1 MNHERGRFI
10 TFEGGEGAGKS
21 TQIARL
27 GEALEQRGI
36 EVLITREPGGSP
48 GAEEIRGLLV
58 SGPSERWDPLSEA
71 LLHYVARRDHL
82 RRQVIPAL
90 EAGQWVLSD
99 RFTDSTLAY
108 QGYGH
113 GLGKQTIEGIHA
125 LVLSDLPAERITPDL
140 TLILDLPV
148 EAGLA
153 RAAARRDGGER
164 YEGMAPAFH
173 QRLRAG
179 FLAIAE
185 ADPARCALID
195 ASGGADDV
203 AGLIWSEVAGR
214 LDPAAA

>member
-1 MNHERGRFI
+1 MIDSFGKFI
-10 TFEGGEGAGKS
+10 TFEGGEGTGKS

-27 GEALEQRGI
+27 GDALKQQGI
-36 EVLITREPGGSP
+36 EILITREPGGSQ

-82 RRQVIPAL
+82 QRKVLPAL
-90 EAGQWVLSD
+90 EGGQWVLSD
-99 RFTDSTLAY
+99 RFADSTLAY

-113 GLGKQTIEGIHA
+113 GLGKKTIDRIHA
-125 LVLSDLPAERITPDL
+125 LVLSDLPAARITPDL

-153 RAAARRDGGER
+153 RAAARRGSEAR
-164 YEGMAPAFH
+164 YEGMAHEFH

-195 ASGGADDV
+195 AGGTEEQV
-203 AGLIWSEVAGR
+203 AAAVWSEVAGR